1 MDEVVV
7 FLTGSGP
14 DLVEDVIHEGLDELL
29 GPERVWCY
37 PYKDY
42 SVFAYSLNPPSA
54 RKLPHRRPVGIGRV
68 AESRPRVAGVIVGR
82 PGPETATTWRSL
94 GPHLAGVPV
103 ALIADQPET
112 ALEWA
117 PEFGAI
123 HQLAVGAT
131 AEHVARGVRPL
142 APGVP
147 ERAGVVAAT
156 GGQRL
161 AAGAGDA
168 AAARDIEVSLVTRR
182 ESPAAAACAEAL
194 LGRGHL
200 AVIDPFLPRE
210 QYLHILGRSRVSVT
224 ADGPRHDQLDYWDI
238 PYQGAVLVSR
248 PSATPLPDD
257 FDATSAVFFD
267 GGPDDLLARLDELLA
282 DPGRLERLA
291 GTGTQLARRRHTARA
306 RAAYVLATMGLGDR
320 ANPHP

>member
-14 DLVEDVIHEGLDELL
+14 NLVEDVIHEGLDELL

-54 RKLPHRRPVGIGRV
+54 QKLPHRRPVGIGRV
-68 AESRPRVAGVIVGR
+68 AEASSRVAGVIVGR
-82 PGPETATTWRSL
+82 PGPETATAWRSL
-94 GPHLAGVPV
+94 GRHLAGVPV

-112 ALEWA
+112 VLEWA
-117 PEFGAI
+117 PEFGAM
-123 HQLAVGAT
+123 HRLAVGAT

-147 ERAGVVAAT
+147 ERTGVV
-156 GGQRL
+156 
-161 AAGAGDA
+161 A

-224 ADGPRHDQLDYWDI
+224 VDGPRHDQLDYWDI
-238 PYQGAVLVSR
+238 PYQGALLVSR

-291 GTGTQLARRRHTARA
+291 GTGTRLARHRHTARA